1 MTRIANA
8 SKILIILAAIFAILA
23 IYGLVLTFSG
33 DLNSIP
39 IFIIGFVLAFICG
52 SISGVL
58 SRIARETKQ

>member
-52 SISGVL
+52 SIAGVL